1 MDQFL
6 NQLSGFSTLL
16 IAGAFACHLFL
27 FLILKV
33 WSRRELQEI
42 VGTLDDFTRG
52 LKHRS
57 VLDRRGHLVEQVD
70 AFLADVQDILNHPEQ
85 SRERKTLNQRMNI
98 LDEKRSYMHS
108 MFFETV
114 YNMARN
120 MIDAY
125 PLMGVLGTILAIGAA
140 LQIPPEAA
148 VSAGAVSGVEAIVG
162 RFGEAIWSTF
172 AGLVAG
178 IILMFVN
185 SLVEPGFL
193 RLSESRQHV
202 REMIARVKRELAFDE
217 EEPKP

>member
-6 NQLSGFSTLL
+6 NQLSGFSTLI

-140 LQIPPEAA
+140 LQQPPDALAA
-148 VSAGAVSGVEAIVG
+148 TTGVEAIVG

-178 IILMFVN
+178 IFLMFVN

-217 EEPKP
+217 EEPKS

>member
-6 NQLSGFSTLL
+6 NQLSGLSTLI

-27 FLILKV
+27 FLILKI
-33 WSRRELQEI
+33 WSRRDLRAI

-85 SRERKTLNQRMNI
+85 SQERRTLQQRMNI
-98 LDEKRSYMHS
+98 LDEKRDYMHS

-114 YNMARN
+114 YNMARS

-140 LQIPPEAA
+140 LQQPADATAA
-148 VSAGAVSGVEAIVG
+148 TAGVDVIVG

-178 IILMFVN
+178 IFLMFVN

-193 RLSESRQHV
+193 RLSENRQHV

-217 EEPKP
+217 GETKS

>member
-6 NQLSGFSTLL
+6 DQLSRLSTYI

-27 FLILKV
+27 FLILRI
-33 WSRRELQEI
+33 WSRRDLRAI

-57 VLDRRGHLVEQVD
+57 VLDQRGHLVEQID

-85 SRERKTLNQRMNI
+85 SQERKTLQQRMNI

-140 LQIPPEAA
+140 LQQP
-148 VSAGAVSGVEAIVG
+148 AGAAASAIGVDVIVG

-178 IILMFVN
+178 IFLMFVN

-193 RLSESRQHV
+193 RLSENRQHL
-202 REMIARVKRELAFDE
+202 REMIARVKRELAFVDE
-217 EEPKP
+217 ERKS

>member
-1 MDQFL
+1 MNQFL
-6 NQLSGFSTLL
+6 NQLSGFSTFL
-16 IAGAFACHLFL
+16 IAGAFAGHLML

-70 AFLADVQDILNHPEQ
+70 AFLADVQDILNHSEQ
-85 SRERKTLNQRMNI
+85 SRERKILNQRMNI

-140 LQIPPEAA
+140 LQQPAEAA
-148 VSAGAVSGVEAIVG
+148 VSASGVEAIVG

-178 IILMFVN
+178 ILLMFVN

-202 REMIARVKRELAFDE
+202 REMIARVKRELALVDE
-217 EEPKP
+217 ETLP